1 LKEISFNRDWIEKCL
16 AQEDGHSSRSMYD
29 YDVEE

>member
-16 AQEDGHSSRSMYD
+16 AQEDSSSFNPRAALA
-29 YDVEE
+29 